1 MGGNKQWVRVGKYW
15 VDSRLLEKRPVAR
28 CLIGECHAACCSHG
42 VYVDVGDATRII
54 DEAELIR
61 PHLPAD
67 RWDESTWF
75 EGGKSFKG
83 AKLKDGDFPTGYKVG
98 TNTLQLPQFSSG
110 TRCVFLRDDNRCAL
124 QRAAIA
130 QGRHPLDLKPFYCA
144 LFPIVVL
151 KDTIQLDGKDVLE
164 DTIQLD
170 DENELFSIGGT
181 CQRASQ
187 EPVALYKLFKD
198 EMMLALGQEGY
209 DDLCALAATDSGAA

>member
-1 MGGNKQWVRVGKYW
+1 MDGNQQLVRVGNYR
-15 VDSRLLEKRPVAR
+15 VDQRLLEKRPMAR
-28 CLIGECHAACCSHG
+28 CLIEECQAACCSHG

-67 RWDESTWF
+67 RWDVSTWF
-75 EGGKSFKG
+75 EAAISE
-83 AKLKDGDFPTGYKVG
+83 DSDFPTGYKVG
-98 TNTLQLPQFSSG
+98 TNVVQLPRFSSG

-144 LFPIVVL
+144 LFPIVLLGDTVL
-151 KDTIQLDGKDVLE
+151 
-164 DTIQLD
+164 LD

-181 CQRASQ
+181 CQRASR

-198 EMMLALGQEGY
+198 EMVLALGQEGY
-209 DDLCALAATDSGAA
+209 DGLSALADTD

>member
-1 MGGNKQWVRVGKYW
+1 MDGDKQWVRVGKYR

-28 CLIGECHAACCSHG
+28 CLIEECQAACCSHG

-67 RWDESTWF
+67 RRDVNAWF
-75 EGGKSFKG
+75 EGAISE
-83 AKLKDGDFPTGYKVG
+83 DGDFPTGYKVG
-98 TNTLQLPQFSSG
+98 TNVLERPRSSSG

-144 LFPIVVL
+144 LFPIVL
-151 KDTIQLDGKDVLE
+151 LE

-170 DENELFSIGGT
+170 DENELFRIGGT
-181 CQRASQ
+181 CQRASR
-187 EPVALYKLFKD
+187 EPVALYKLLKD
-198 EMMLALGQEGY
+198 EMVMVLGREGY
-209 DDLCALAATDSGAA
+209 DDLCALAATDSGTAE